1 MQVENEGSVKT
12 RIDYQLLLT
21 EISRK
26 QGLGTTPLEMPLI
39 IHTDLTT
46 YTMAYIMYEDEDFLV
61 IIVPDK
67 DGAELAKILNKNTI
81 LSIEVIYAQMLKP
94 QKQNPKGD
102 AAYG

>member
-1 MQVENEGSVKT
+1 M

-46 YTMAYIMYEDEDFLV
+46 YTMAYIMYEDEEYLV
-61 IIVPDK
+61 IVVPNK
-67 DGAELAKILNKNTI
+67 EGEEYAKILTKATI
-81 LSIEVIYAQMLKP
+81 ISIEVIYAQMLQKP
-94 QKQNPKGD
+94 QDSKGD
-102 AAYG
+102 VLYG